1 MTKIAKAP
9 ANVDVVKLSS
19 YQNQGTALVE
29 FLEGQ
34 PCTNAAQETWFSEQL
49 SAVRG
54 LIKSLEDERT
64 SHTRPLLDSK
74 RRIDSMF
81 EPATAPLKKCELVIR
96 AKLADVA
103 RMRFQAEADA
113 RRLAA
118 VASEAGDHFGAMA
131 ALAEAP
137 DAIRTLGSS
146 ARATWIA
153 AVTDFRLLSDEYKVV
168 NEAALAKAAR
178 GSDGEPAPIPGI
190 EWVLL
195 ATVRAK

>member
-9 ANVDVVKLSS
+9 ANVDVLKLVS
-19 YQNQGTALVE
+19 YKAQGAALVE

-54 LIKSLEDERT
+54 LIKGLEDERT
-64 SHTRPLLDSK
+64 SVTKPMLEAK
-74 RRIDSMF
+74 RHVDELF
-81 EPATAPLKKCELVIR
+81 APATAPLKRCEVVIR
-96 AKLADVA
+96 GKLADVA
-103 RMRFQAEADA
+103 RMRFQADADA

-118 VASEAGDHFGAMA
+118 DAAAQGDHLGAMA

-153 AVTDFRLLSDEYKVV
+153 AVRDFRLVPDEFKVI
-168 NEAALAKAAR
+168 NDRALAQAAK

-190 EWVLL
+190 EWVLD